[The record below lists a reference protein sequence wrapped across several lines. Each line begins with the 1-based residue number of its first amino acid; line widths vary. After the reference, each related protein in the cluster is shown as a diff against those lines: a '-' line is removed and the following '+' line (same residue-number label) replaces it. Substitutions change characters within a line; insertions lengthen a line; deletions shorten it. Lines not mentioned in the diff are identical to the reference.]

1 MSSTFNEAKGNIVL
15 YDAIKNTIS
24 SWSRATIL
32 KTFGSETKLRTSID
46 RDGKDKLSE
55 AFKN

>member
-15 YDAIKNTIS
+15 YDAIKNTTS
-24 SWSRATIL
+24 SWFRATIL
-32 KTFGSETKLRTSID
+32 KTFGSETKLD
-46 RDGKDKLSE
+46 RDGKDTLSE